1 MLGKFSL
8 NLLIAV
14 SSAII
19 GMVVLAFM
27 GKLETLNRIHYLVLN
42 LIMPGFAI
50 VFVYILLAKMFKIKE
65 MDDF

>member
-1 MLGKFSL
+1 MISKFVL

-19 GMVVLAFM
+19 GMVVLAFL
-27 GKLETLNRIHYLVLN
+27 GKLETLNRFHYLILN
-42 LIMPGFAI
+42 LIIPGFAI
-50 VFVYILLAKMFKIKE
+50 VFVYILLAKMLKIKE